1 MIMVTVS
8 NDNITVASNQN
19 FDDLTEHAVGWCK
32 AINCYSFEHALVH
45 TRNYRPVIALQ
56 CE

>member
-1 MIMVTVS
+1 MVTVS